1 MVADANEVEK
11 IISGELIVGNHESI
25 IVLGSEA
32 QGQLRSFSKAISEI
46 LLNDNGDLEYLI
58 HDIVKEIDGFQIKSN
73 SQHKLAALFG

>member
-46 LLNDNGDLEYLI
+46 LGTVPSNFVLSP
-58 HDIVKEIDGFQIKSN
+58 IKT
-73 SQHKLAALFG
+73 

>member
-58 HDIVKEIDGFQIKSN
+58 HDIVKETI
-73 SQHKLAALFG
+73 